1 MGNNELD
8 NVNDKQEIEGNS
20 TEGIWI
26 VTTIGLG
33 IAAGG
38 LWINNILTK
47 KALKQERE
55 KNKLYQ
61 DALRKHQAEIN
72 ELKSEKE
79 RRVYRDRLWEELQ
92 AEVEE

>member
-8 NVNDKQEIEGNS
+8 NVNEKQEIEGNS

-26 VTTIGLG
+26 ATTIGMA
-33 IAAGG
+33 ITAGA
-38 LWINNILTK
+38 LLINNIVTK

-61 DALRKHQAEIN
+61 DALKKHQAEIS

-79 RRVYRDRLWEELQ
+79 RRAYKDRLWEELQ
-92 AEVEE
+92 AGMEE